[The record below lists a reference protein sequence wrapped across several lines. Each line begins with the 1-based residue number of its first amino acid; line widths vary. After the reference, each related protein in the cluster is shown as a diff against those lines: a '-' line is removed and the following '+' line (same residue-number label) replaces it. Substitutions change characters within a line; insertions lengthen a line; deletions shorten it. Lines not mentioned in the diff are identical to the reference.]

1 MQRLLLFLL
10 LALAGCGGTNHA
22 TDRFTYPRYE
32 ARYATGFE
40 LLSDGEGHS
49 TLLRVHNPW
58 QGSGSSCSEL
68 LLRRNDEPIPKGFTG
83 QVLDGNASRI
93 VCMSSTFVAMLDALG
108 AVETVVGVSGIDFI
122 SNEYIQSHRDRIGD
136 VGYDSNLNYERLVAL
151 KPDLVL
157 LYGVSGISELEP
169 KLRELGIPFLYIGE
183 YLEQSPLGKAEW
195 MVLIAE
201 LLGRRE
207 EGIRLFEPL
216 PERYHALCDLAAT
229 ATKRPRVM
237 LNTPYRD
244 SWFMPSTDNYIVQ
257 LITDAGGDYLY
268 PENDSNRSVVIDLE
282 AAYLLCSKADFWLH
296 QGMIQ
301 TLDEL
306 QRLFPRFAA
315 MPCIARG
322 GLYNNT
328 RRTTPAGGN
337 DFWESGVVHPDWI
350 LRDLIRIFHPELLD
364 DEAELSYYKPLR

>member
-1 MQRLLLFLL
+1 
-10 LALAGCGGTNHA
+10 
-22 TDRFTYPRYE
+22 
-32 ARYATGFE
+32 
-40 LLSDGEGHS
+40 
-49 TLLRVHNPW
+49 
-58 QGSGSSCSEL
+58 
-68 LLRRNDEPIPKGFTG
+68 
-83 QVLDGNASRI
+83 
-93 VCMSSTFVAMLDALG
+93 
-108 AVETVVGVSGIDFI
+108 
-122 SNEYIQSHRDRIGD
+122 
-136 VGYDSNLNYERLVAL
+136 
-151 KPDLVL
+151 
-157 LYGVSGISELEP
+157 
-169 KLRELGIPFLYIGE
+169 
-183 YLEQSPLGKAEW
+183 
-195 MVLIAE
+195 MVLMAE

-315 MPCIARG
+315 MPCIVRG

-350 LRDLIRIFHPELLD
+350 LHDLIRIFHPELLD
-364 DEAELSYYKPLR
+364 DETDFYYYKSLR